1 MSLYFSLSS
10 TQKLGDIRFRVPADE
25 VYADTRNGPISTA
38 LGKKQKY
45 ETDQQTDIARQW
57 CYTHHWFPD
66 GSNSWANWL
75 WPIAVPRCF
84 PKKTLSTSHLWE
96 WPQRVNCGRICVL
109 CLILNSAGT
118 SLISQP
124 RLEMSQWDGRKE
136 HMKQVHQRKSSKN
149 CVIFSWNGELIF
161 AASLKC
167 WWEGGSG
174 REDL

>member
-66 GSNSWANWL
+66 GSNSWANSL

-84 PKKTLSTSHLWE
+84 PKKPSARAICGNDLSE
-96 WPQRVNCGRICVL
+96 WTVEEFVSSVWYSTVQVPPWFHSLDWRCPSEMVGKNTWNKFIKGRVVKIV
-109 CLILNSAGT
+109 
-118 SLISQP
+118 
-124 RLEMSQWDGRKE
+124 
-136 HMKQVHQRKSSKN
+136 
-149 CVIFSWNGELIF
+149 
-161 AASLKC
+161 
-167 WWEGGSG
+167 
-174 REDL
+174 